1 MAEPKTECRNA
12 GSGAG
17 AASVSAPV
25 PSPDP
30 GPGPGPGPEPLTLPL
45 GEVAPAEVYSIFTR
59 KEKWFIVGMV
69 AVAGFY
75 RHVPT
80 SPFFLRI
87 NHHPFRRTP
96 IIATFEPVT
105 DDKRSSPLPAN
116 IYLPAIPKL
125 SEAFGHSVEGLNLT
139 VTAFLAMQGISPM
152 LWGPLSDRYGRR
164 PVFLVCLIVLIGAC
178 VGIAVM
184 PTNAFWLLIVLRCL
198 QAAGCAS
205 TIALGAGVI
214 GDISTPEE
222 RGGFFGMFNLGPMIS
237 PCIAPAIGGVLSD
250 QLGWRSIFWFLVI
263 MAVCCLLFIILFLP
277 ETLRNLVGN
286 GSVSL
291 GGVYVPLLP
300 VVGRSRR
307 KNRPAARSKAGVR
320 PSINPFVILV
330 YPDVAITLTFTG
342 IVYAVNNTVVTTIAS
357 SFARV
362 YPWLSE
368 TALGLCYLPTGL
380 GMIVGSTLTGKILD
394 WDYARIKKRVEASDG
409 GAGPFPKEY
418 ARMRIMPILLVLFSG
433 AVIAWG
439 FCVDNGVHIAVPLVI
454 QVVLG
459 YTSISILNS
468 TMTLMI
474 DILQTRS
481 SSATACTNLVRCL
494 LAALLVG
501 LIDRMTSALRIS
513 WTYVLLGGVCA
524 LLLPLMYIEIKVG
537 PKWRMKRDLKS
548 LDD

>member
-1 MAEPKTECRNA
+1 MAEPKDAKNE
-12 GSGAG
+12 SGTG
-17 AASVSAPV
+17 PV
-25 PSPDP
+25 
-30 GPGPGPGPEPLTLPL
+30 PEPLRIPL
-45 GEVAPAEVYSIFTR
+45 GDARVAEPYSIFTR

-75 RHVPT
+75 
-80 SPFFLRI
+80 
-87 NHHPFRRTP
+87 
-96 IIATFEPVT
+96 
-105 DDKRSSPLPAN
+105 SPLPAN

-125 SEAFGHSVEGLNLT
+125 SEAFGKSVELLNLT

-164 PVFLVCLIVLIGAC
+164 PVFLVCLTVLIGAC
-178 VGIAVM
+178 VGIAVC
-184 PTNAFWLLIVLRCL
+184 PTDAFWLLIVLRCL

-237 PCIAPAIGGVLSD
+237 PCIAPAIGGALSD
-250 QLGWRSIFWFLVI
+250 KLGWRSIFWFLIV
-263 MAVCCLLFIILFLP
+263 MAVCCLLFILLFLP

-286 GSVSL
+286 GSVTL
-291 GGVYVPLLP
+291 GGVYTPLVP
-300 VVGRSRR
+300 VVGRSR
-307 KNRPAARSKAGVR
+307 KKQKTTPSKPGVR

-330 YPDVAITLTFTG
+330 YPDVAITLAFTG
-342 IVYAVNNTVVTTIAS
+342 VVYAVNNTVVTTVAS

-368 TALGLCYLPTGL
+368 TALGLCYLPTGF
-380 GMIVGSTLTGKILD
+380 GMIVGSTLTGKFLD
-394 WDYARIKKRVEASDG
+394 WDYARIKKSVEESDG
-409 GAGPFPKEY
+409 ALEFPKEY
-418 ARMRIMPILLVLFSG
+418 ARLRTMPVLLVLFSG

-439 FCVDNGVHIAVPLVI
+439 FCVDKGVHIAVPLAL

-459 YTSISILNS
+459 YTSISILNT

-481 SSATACTNLVRCL
+481 SAATACTNLVRCL

-501 LIDRMTSALRIS
+501 LIDRMTAALRVS
-513 WTYVLLGGVCA
+513 WSYVLLGGVCA
-524 LLLPLMYIEIKVG
+524 LMLPLMYIEMKFG
-537 PKWRMKRDLKS
+537 PKWRLTRDLKS
-548 LDD
+548 IED